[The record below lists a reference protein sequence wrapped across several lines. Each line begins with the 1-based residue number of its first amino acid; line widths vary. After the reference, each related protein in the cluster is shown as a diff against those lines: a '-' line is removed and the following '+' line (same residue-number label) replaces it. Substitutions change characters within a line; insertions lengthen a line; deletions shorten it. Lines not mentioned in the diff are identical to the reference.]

1 MERQVQSLKLETFA
15 DGVLLSNPG
24 DPEQQT
30 VFVSKD
36 LIDILIKWLTEAKK
50 ELESNI
56 K

>member
-1 MERQVQSLKLETFA
+1 VKEDVMERQVQSLKLETFA

-36 LIDILIKWLTEAKK
+36 LIDILIKV
-50 ELESNI
+50 SI
-56 K
+56 PHR